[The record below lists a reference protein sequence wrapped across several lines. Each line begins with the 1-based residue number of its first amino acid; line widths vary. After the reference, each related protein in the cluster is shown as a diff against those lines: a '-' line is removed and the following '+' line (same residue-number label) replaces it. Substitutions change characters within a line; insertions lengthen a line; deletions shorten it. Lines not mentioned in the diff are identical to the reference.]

1 LLPNHFEP
9 LKVRRTNY
17 DRPIGIIY
25 NPNSGKKRDLRP
37 LIEKRL
43 SEHNIAYELLQTEKS
58 FDTFRYAYNSDLS
71 KFSALIAV
79 GGDGSVSEVLNGM
92 MARPDGQRVPLGAI
106 PNGSGNQWCYTL
118 GIESAEEALDTIIQA
133 HVVKA
138 DTIRV
143 LTDTEN
149 VESVPLGLDGY
160 NRRRYA
166 LAGCVDGDFPKMVT
180 DAIPLK
186 PYFGNASYFVMMV
199 KLLLIDGLQKRKYE
213 IEVDGVRVS
222 NTEDQQDSMISTCQL
237 IGDSKF

>member
-1 LLPNHFEP
+1 
-9 LKVRRTNY
+9 
-17 DRPIGIIY
+17 
-25 NPNSGKKRDLRP
+25 
-37 LIEKRL
+37 
-43 SEHNIAYELLQTEKS
+43 
-58 FDTFRYAYNSDLS
+58 
-71 KFSALIAV
+71 
-79 GGDGSVSEVLNGM
+79 
-92 MARPDGQRVPLGAI
+92 VPLGAI

-138 DTIRV
+138 DTVRV

-149 VESVPLGLDGY
+149 VEEVPVGLDGF

-166 LAGCVDGDFPKMVT
+166 LAGCCDGDIPKMIT

-222 NTEDQQDSMISTCQL
+222 NTKDQQDSMISTCQL
-237 IGDSKF
+237 TGDSKF